1 MVAAADS
8 LVLSCFSAV
17 VLRSWNSSHLTS
29 PDHETMSVVSDIN
42 ISDSVDDTS
51 VEDSVSEKLV
61 LAQLIWSSTNL
72 IIIFLYWT
80 YLLYASISR

>member
-1 MVAAADS
+1 
-8 LVLSCFSAV
+8 
-17 VLRSWNSSHLTS
+17 
-29 PDHETMSVVSDIN
+29 MSVVSDIN
-42 ISDSVDDTS
+42 ISDSVEDTS